1 MEIHAGSRPDVFN
14 KPRDLVN
21 KIAEPL
27 FGYGCNSWFTNIDL
41 VDGRRNYSTL
51 ERYEEIKDSCY
62 KRKETIQYLIWL

>member
-41 VDGRRNYSTL
+41 VDELKKKLFYVGTVRRN
-51 ERYEEIKDSCY
+51 
-62 KRKETIQYLIWL
+62 KR

>member
-1 MEIHAGSRPDVFN
+1 MEIHAGSRPDGPLFVFN

-41 VDGRRNYSTL
+41 VDELKKKLFYVGTVRRN
-51 ERYEEIKDSCY
+51 
-62 KRKETIQYLIWL
+62 KR